1 MTRLRVIQR
10 TEAEI
15 PGGAAKPP
23 MWHECLWPLDWLAL
37 HTSPVYF
44 GIGVPRG
51 DGSAVVL
58 VPGFM
63 GTDAYLSELHLWL
76 NRIGYR
82 AYMSGIG
89 LNAECPGRLTERL
102 VRTVERAHAETGR
115 PVRIV
120 GHSLGG
126 IIGRRAC
133 IERPEL
139 VSQLVYLGSPLQ
151 AVHPHPALATAISLL
166 RAALSALSMNAPEC
180 LTDRC
185 ACGFLR
191 TLGQPLAKSIRH
203 DAVYTRGDGVV
214 DWHDAQELDADLNH
228 EVDGTHIG
236 LVFNPAVYR
245 LLADLLATRE
255 QLERAA

>member
-1 MTRLRVIQR
+1 MTGLRVIQP
-10 TEAEI
+10 TAAETRS
-15 PGGAAKPP
+15 GAAKPP
-23 MWHECLWPLDWLAL
+23 IWHECLWPLDWLAL
-37 HTSPVYF
+37 HASPVYY

-82 AYMSGIG
+82 AYMSRIGI
-89 LNAECPGRLTERL
+89 NAECPGRLTERL
-102 VRTVERAHAETGR
+102 LQTVERAYAETGG
-115 PVRIV
+115 PVRII

-151 AVHPHPALATAISLL
+151 GVHPHPAISTAVSLL
-166 RAALSALSMNAPEC
+166 RAAMSALSINAPEC

-191 TLGQPLAKSIRH
+191 TLHQPLPVSIRH

-214 DWHDAQELDADLNH
+214 DWHDAQELEADLNH

-245 LLADLLATRE
+245 VVADLLATPA